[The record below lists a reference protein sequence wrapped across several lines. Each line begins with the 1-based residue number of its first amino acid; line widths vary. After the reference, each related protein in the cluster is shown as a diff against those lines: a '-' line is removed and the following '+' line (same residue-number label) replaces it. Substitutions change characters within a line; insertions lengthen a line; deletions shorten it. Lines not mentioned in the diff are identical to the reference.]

1 MGGRGLLTSG
11 DRNTAGVQEIDVVF
25 TKEADLLLGEAGVRE
40 HADLVDDVLPG
51 SGGLQSLQL
60 II

>member
-1 MGGRGLLTSG
+1 MDGRELLTAG

-25 TKEADLLLGEAGVRE
+25 TQEADLLLGKAGIRE

-51 SGGLQSLQL
+51 SGGL
-60 II
+60 